1 MSEERLKAFLAIVKL
16 DDSLKARIKEASN
29 VDQFVALGK
38 ELGYFFSIDDLK
50 ALIEE
55 ELTDDDLD
63 KVRGGRQGY
72 VEAEMILLIEL
83 KNKLN

>member
-16 DDSLKARIKEASN
+16 DDSLKGRIKESSN
-29 VDQFVALGK
+29 VDQFVALGN

-50 ALIEE
+50 ALIEV

-72 VEAEMILLIEL
+72 VEAEMILLIDL